1 MIDLNIFYTTLDAGD
16 GTLMQVPNNL
26 FFQKVLRRRPAARAV
41 PLATHIRTKHPD
53 TPNGAAVADK
63 HVTVQDT
70 PNGLPAEPALPVS
83 GT

>member
-53 TPNGAAVADK
+53 TPNG
-63 HVTVQDT
+63 
-70 PNGLPAEPALPVS
+70 LPAEPALPVS